1 MYGNLDPDR
10 SSGTNERSAFWQEN
24 IGTGLGLV
32 PFVPETAGEK
42 AESIMRRLVV
52 EYLEPPRVG
61 S

>member
-10 SSGTNERSAFWQEN
+10 SSDTNERSAFWREN
-24 IGTGLGLV
+24 IGTELALV
-32 PFVPETAGEK
+32 PFVPETAVEK